1 MNNLEKNIQAVAI
14 DAAKQVAREDFEILG
29 RKLIAHCDAYKTR
42 PEADTKVCTVMA
54 YLAEFF
60 AEAFNIP
67 QPKPIPLQRR
77 KRVETKSLLWDSR
90 ERQHAAQIGS
100 PVFVRSEFEE
110 GDNKL

>member
-1 MNNLEKNIQAVAI
+1 MNNLEKNIHAVAI